1 MQKIRFVVEEQNE
14 GSGFSVG
21 SYLVPIDQL
30 PKFIMQLR
38 STDIVVSSELV
49 QLKGE

>member
-21 SYLVPIDQL
+21 SYLVPVERL
-30 PKFIMQLR
+30 PTFIKQLR
-38 STDIVVSSELV
+38 SSDVVVSSELV
-49 QLKGE
+49 QLTGE